1 MTAGLLIYS
10 FGWIACIKPMEVAA
24 GGGTGLAMIV
34 SHTAAEMWGVDIRIG
49 TVFLTINAFLL
60 LLSGLTV
67 GWNFGFKTLFC
78 IVVASGFMALM
89 EPYFMVHYPPS
100 GDVLGLD
107 DKLLTIILGALLAG
121 AGMAVCFT
129 AGGATGGTDI
139 VAKIFHKYW
148 GVAYGKVI
156 IYTDILIIGS
166 TLLVGYGLSDVVY
179 GYIVTVVVARRSTCS
194 WPAASSRTRS
204 SSSRPTTTAW
214 PKRSCTKPTRRDAH
228 RRHGRLLAPR
238 NPHRH
243 GRLLQARRGTRPAHR
258 PRRRPQSL
266 RHHRIGFGHL
276 RRRIPQTD
284 PTPLTCPMERYA
296 DIVLPLA
303 QPAYT
308 YAVADGLDVEEGQ
321 AVAVQ
326 FGARRIYTGIVW
338 RIHGRRPD
346 FPRIKTVSRVLYDRP
361 LLDARQRALWEWM
374 ADYYLCTLGEVMRFA
389 LPQTIKPSGNS
400 EQEFADR
407 EYRPR
412 TELYA
417 ALDAS
422 LQRRGAVPRPH
433 GAALAAGAAPVRR
446 APGHRFGRGRRPH
459 LDRRGAPTALGG
471 RRRDAGG
478 IAEEG
483 PRHAHPPRTE
493 RRTRLRAV
501 PASDTHTGPTE
512 LPRYDPRP
520 LRRRTP
526 HPCCC
531 TASPVRG
538 KTELYIHLIA
548 EALAR
553 GGDVLLLVPEIAI
566 TAQLIARLERIFGS
580 RVTAYHS
587 KLTLARPHR
596 KLPAPDA
603 LRRRGTGRRRP
614 LGALSAA
621 AAPATDRRR
630 RGARHRLQAD
640 RRAAALQTPATWP
653 SSWHACGRPARCWA
667 APPPSLE
674 SYANA
679 LSGKYGLATLAE
691 RYGDARPPLVL
702 VSDTLRAVKA
712 QRAQDP
718 FQPPAARQARRRTR
732 PRRAGDALPESP
744 RIRPLRR
751 VPRLRLDGP
760 LPPLQRDAHLPQA
773 RRPPPCHY
781 CGHVETVPVR
791 CPACRAGE
799 VTPAGFGTEKVEEEL
814 ARLFPAARIERL
826 DRDTATSERAYR
838 AIIDRFESGQS
849 DLLVGTQMITK
860 GFDFAR
866 VSLVGILNADNLLF
880 APDFRAA
887 ERAFQLMTQVA
898 GRAGR
903 RDAAGEVVIQTTEP
917 EHPVIRQVAA
927 GDYEAMARTQLA
939 ERRAFAYPPYARL
952 IRLTLRQR
960 DRDLLYRASAALAVT
975 LRGRFGRRAMG
986 PVAPPVDR
994 IREEY
999 ITEFLLKIESG
1010 ASASRAREVL
1020 REVLRQTLG
1029 AKEFQTVT
1037 LSCDVDPQ

>member
-1 MTAGLLIYS
+1 
-10 FGWIACIKPMEVAA
+10 
-24 GGGTGLAMIV
+24 
-34 SHTAAEMWGVDIRIG
+34 
-49 TVFLTINAFLL
+49 
-60 LLSGLTV
+60 
-67 GWNFGFKTLFC
+67 
-78 IVVASGFMALM
+78 
-89 EPYFMVHYPPS
+89 
-100 GDVLGLD
+100 
-107 DKLLTIILGALLAG
+107 
-121 AGMAVCFT
+121 
-129 AGGATGGTDI
+129 
-139 VAKIFHKYW
+139 
-148 GVAYGKVI
+148 
-156 IYTDILIIGS
+156 
-166 TLLVGYGLSDVVY
+166 
-179 GYIVTVVVARRSTCS
+179 
-194 WPAASSRTRS
+194 
-204 SSSRPTTTAW
+204 
-214 PKRSCTKPTRRDAH
+214 
-228 RRHGRLLAPR
+228 
-238 NPHRH
+238 
-243 GRLLQARRGTRPAHR
+243 
-258 PRRRPQSL
+258 
-266 RHHRIGFGHL
+266 
-276 RRRIPQTD
+276 
-284 PTPLTCPMERYA
+284 MERYA

-422 LQRRGAVPRPH
+422 LHDEERFHDLMER
-433 GAALAAGAAPVRR
+433 LSRR
-446 APGHRFGRGRRPH
+446 APRQYAALLAIASAEGGDRISTGEVPRRLLEADAATLAALQKKGLVTLTRRERSVERGCVRFQLPTLTPAQQSCLDTIRGHFDAGRRTVLLH
-459 LDRRGAPTALGG
+459 
-471 RRRDAGG
+471 G
-478 IAEEG
+478 I
-483 PRHAHPPRTE
+483 
-493 RRTRLRAV
+493 
-501 PASDTHTGPTE
+501 TG
-512 LPRYDPRP
+512 
-520 LRRRTP
+520 
-526 HPCCC
+526 
-531 TASPVRG
+531 SG

-587 KLTLARPHR
+587 KLTLARR
-596 KLPAPDA
+596 TESY
-603 LRRRGTGRRRP
+603 LRLTRSDGGE
-614 LGALSAA
+614 LVV
-621 AAPATDRRR
+621 
-630 RGARHRLQAD
+630 GARSALFLPLRHLQLIVVDEEHDTGYKQTDAQPRYNARDVAVVMARLREA
-640 RRAAALQTPATWP
+640 RTVLGSAT
-653 SSWHACGRPARCWA
+653 
-667 APPPSLE
+667 PSLE

-679 LSGKYGLATLAE
+679 LSGKYGLATLDE

-702 VSDTLRAVKA
+702 VSDTLRAVKRNERKTHFNRLLLDKLA
-712 QRAQDP
+712 DVLARGEQAMLFQNRRGFAPYVECRACGWT
-718 FQPPAARQARRRTR
+718 ARC
-732 PRRAGDALPESP
+732 PRCNVTLTYHKRDH
-744 RIRPLRR
+744 
-751 VPRLRLDGP
+751 RL
-760 LPPLQRDAHLPQA
+760 Q
-773 RRPPPCHY
+773 CHY

-960 DRDLLYRASAALAVT
+960 DRDLLYRASAALAVA

>member
-1 MTAGLLIYS
+1 
-10 FGWIACIKPMEVAA
+10 
-24 GGGTGLAMIV
+24 
-34 SHTAAEMWGVDIRIG
+34 
-49 TVFLTINAFLL
+49 
-60 LLSGLTV
+60 
-67 GWNFGFKTLFC
+67 
-78 IVVASGFMALM
+78 
-89 EPYFMVHYPPS
+89 
-100 GDVLGLD
+100 
-107 DKLLTIILGALLAG
+107 
-121 AGMAVCFT
+121 
-129 AGGATGGTDI
+129 
-139 VAKIFHKYW
+139 
-148 GVAYGKVI
+148 
-156 IYTDILIIGS
+156 
-166 TLLVGYGLSDVVY
+166 
-179 GYIVTVVVARRSTCS
+179 
-194 WPAASSRTRS
+194 
-204 SSSRPTTTAW
+204 
-214 PKRSCTKPTRRDAH
+214 
-228 RRHGRLLAPR
+228 
-238 NPHRH
+238 
-243 GRLLQARRGTRPAHR
+243 
-258 PRRRPQSL
+258 
-266 RHHRIGFGHL
+266 
-276 RRRIPQTD
+276 
-284 PTPLTCPMERYA
+284 MERYA

-326 FGARRIYTGIVW
+326 FGVRRIYTGIVW

-422 LQRRGAVPRPH
+422 LHDEERFHDLMER
-433 GAALAAGAAPVRR
+433 LSRR
-446 APGHRFGRGRRPH
+446 APRQYAALLAIASAEGGDRISTGEVPRRLLEADAATLAALQKKGLVTLTRRERSVERGCVRFQLPTLTPAQQSCLDTIRGHFDAGRRTVLLH
-459 LDRRGAPTALGG
+459 
-471 RRRDAGG
+471 G
-478 IAEEG
+478 I
-483 PRHAHPPRTE
+483 
-493 RRTRLRAV
+493 
-501 PASDTHTGPTE
+501 TG
-512 LPRYDPRP
+512 
-520 LRRRTP
+520 
-526 HPCCC
+526 
-531 TASPVRG
+531 SG

-587 KLTLARPHR
+587 KLTLARR
-596 KLPAPDA
+596 TESY
-603 LRRRGTGRRRP
+603 LRLTRSDGGE
-614 LGALSAA
+614 LVV
-621 AAPATDRRR
+621 
-630 RGARHRLQAD
+630 GARSALFLPLRHLQLIVVDEEHDTGYKQTDAQPRYNARDVAVVMARLREA
-640 RRAAALQTPATWP
+640 RTVLGSAT
-653 SSWHACGRPARCWA
+653 
-667 APPPSLE
+667 PSLE

-679 LSGKYGLATLAE
+679 LSGKYGLATLDE

-702 VSDTLRAVKA
+702 VSDTLRAVKRNERKTHFNRLLLDKLA
-712 QRAQDP
+712 DVLARGEQAMLFQNRRGFAPYVECRACGWT
-718 FQPPAARQARRRTR
+718 ARC
-732 PRRAGDALPESP
+732 PRCNVTLTYHKRDD
-744 RIRPLRR
+744 
-751 VPRLRLDGP
+751 RL
-760 LPPLQRDAHLPQA
+760 Q
-773 RRPPPCHY
+773 CHY

-960 DRDLLYRASAALAVT
+960 DRDLLYRARRGAARPFRQTGHGAGRSARRPHPRGVHHRIPAQNRERRLGLPCPGSAARGAPADARCERVPNRNAQ
-975 LRGRFGRRAMG
+975 LRCRSSVIRCAASDGCSFPCGVRSAAARCRPAAAWSAPAAAMPCHSRASAMRPTIPCGSGSRRWFPSNRPRPSSTSSPAAG
-986 PVAPPVDR
+986 
-994 IREEY
+994 
-999 ITEFLLKIESG
+999 G
-1010 ASASRAREVL
+1010 AS
-1020 REVLRQTLG
+1020 
-1029 AKEFQTVT
+1029 
-1037 LSCDVDPQ
+1037 

>member
-1 MTAGLLIYS
+1 
-10 FGWIACIKPMEVAA
+10 
-24 GGGTGLAMIV
+24 
-34 SHTAAEMWGVDIRIG
+34 
-49 TVFLTINAFLL
+49 
-60 LLSGLTV
+60 
-67 GWNFGFKTLFC
+67 
-78 IVVASGFMALM
+78 
-89 EPYFMVHYPPS
+89 
-100 GDVLGLD
+100 
-107 DKLLTIILGALLAG
+107 
-121 AGMAVCFT
+121 
-129 AGGATGGTDI
+129 
-139 VAKIFHKYW
+139 
-148 GVAYGKVI
+148 
-156 IYTDILIIGS
+156 
-166 TLLVGYGLSDVVY
+166 
-179 GYIVTVVVARRSTCS
+179 
-194 WPAASSRTRS
+194 
-204 SSSRPTTTAW
+204 
-214 PKRSCTKPTRRDAH
+214 
-228 RRHGRLLAPR
+228 
-238 NPHRH
+238 
-243 GRLLQARRGTRPAHR
+243 
-258 PRRRPQSL
+258 
-266 RHHRIGFGHL
+266 
-276 RRRIPQTD
+276 
-284 PTPLTCPMERYA
+284 MERYA

-422 LQRRGAVPRPH
+422 LHDEERFHDLMER
-433 GAALAAGAAPVRR
+433 LSRR
-446 APGHRFGRGRRPH
+446 APRQYAALLAIASAEGGDRISTGEVPRRLLEADAATLAALQKKGLVTLTRRERSVERGCVRFQLPTLTPAQQSCLDTIRGHFDAGRRTVLLH
-459 LDRRGAPTALGG
+459 
-471 RRRDAGG
+471 G
-478 IAEEG
+478 I
-483 PRHAHPPRTE
+483 
-493 RRTRLRAV
+493 
-501 PASDTHTGPTE
+501 TG
-512 LPRYDPRP
+512 
-520 LRRRTP
+520 
-526 HPCCC
+526 
-531 TASPVRG
+531 SG

-587 KLTLARPHR
+587 KLTLARR
-596 KLPAPDA
+596 TESY
-603 LRRRGTGRRRP
+603 LRLTRSDGGE
-614 LGALSAA
+614 LVV
-621 AAPATDRRR
+621 
-630 RGARHRLQAD
+630 GARSALFLPLRHLQLIVVDEEHDTGYKQTDAQPRYNARDVAVVMARLREA
-640 RRAAALQTPATWP
+640 RTVLGSAT
-653 SSWHACGRPARCWA
+653 
-667 APPPSLE
+667 PSLE

-702 VSDTLRAVKA
+702 VSDTLRAVKRNERKTHFNRLLLDKLA
-712 QRAQDP
+712 DVLARGEQAMLFQNRRGFAPYVECRACGWT
-718 FQPPAARQARRRTR
+718 ARC
-732 PRRAGDALPESP
+732 PRCNVTLTYHKRDD
-744 RIRPLRR
+744 
-751 VPRLRLDGP
+751 RL
-760 LPPLQRDAHLPQA
+760 Q
-773 RRPPPCHY
+773 CHY

-887 ERAFQLMTQVA
+887 ELPADDA
-898 GRAGR
+898 SGRTRRTARRGGRSGDPDHGARTPRHPAGR
-903 RDAAGEVVIQTTEP
+903 RGRLRSDGAHAAGRTPRLRLSALRTADPPDAPPARPRPALPGFGGARRGAARPFRQTGHGAGRSARRP
-917 EHPVIRQVAA
+917 HPRGVHHRIPAQNRERRLGLPCPGSAARGAPADARCERVPNRNAQLRCRSSVIRCAA
-927 GDYEAMARTQLA
+927 SDGCSFPCGVRSAAARCRPAAAWSAPAAAM
-939 ERRAFAYPPYARL
+939 PCHS
-952 IRLTLRQR
+952 
-960 DRDLLYRASAALAVT
+960 RASAMRPT
-975 LRGRFGRRAMG
+975 IPCGSGSRRWFPSNRPRPSSTSSPAAG
-986 PVAPPVDR
+986 
-994 IREEY
+994 
-999 ITEFLLKIESG
+999 G
-1010 ASASRAREVL
+1010 AN
-1020 REVLRQTLG
+1020 
-1029 AKEFQTVT
+1029 
-1037 LSCDVDPQ
+1037 

>member
-1 MTAGLLIYS
+1 
-10 FGWIACIKPMEVAA
+10 
-24 GGGTGLAMIV
+24 
-34 SHTAAEMWGVDIRIG
+34 
-49 TVFLTINAFLL
+49 
-60 LLSGLTV
+60 
-67 GWNFGFKTLFC
+67 
-78 IVVASGFMALM
+78 
-89 EPYFMVHYPPS
+89 
-100 GDVLGLD
+100 
-107 DKLLTIILGALLAG
+107 
-121 AGMAVCFT
+121 
-129 AGGATGGTDI
+129 
-139 VAKIFHKYW
+139 
-148 GVAYGKVI
+148 
-156 IYTDILIIGS
+156 
-166 TLLVGYGLSDVVY
+166 
-179 GYIVTVVVARRSTCS
+179 
-194 WPAASSRTRS
+194 
-204 SSSRPTTTAW
+204 
-214 PKRSCTKPTRRDAH
+214 
-228 RRHGRLLAPR
+228 
-238 NPHRH
+238 
-243 GRLLQARRGTRPAHR
+243 
-258 PRRRPQSL
+258 
-266 RHHRIGFGHL
+266 
-276 RRRIPQTD
+276 
-284 PTPLTCPMERYA
+284 MERYA

-422 LQRRGAVPRPH
+422 LHDEERFHDLMER
-433 GAALAAGAAPVRR
+433 LSRR
-446 APGHRFGRGRRPH
+446 APRQYAALLAIASAEGGDRISTGEVPRRLLEADAATLAALQKKGLVTLTRRERSVERGCVRFQLP
-459 LDRRGAPTALGG
+459 
-471 RRRDAGG
+471 
-478 IAEEG
+478 
-483 PRHAHPPRTE
+483 
-493 RRTRLRAV
+493 
-501 PASDTHTGPTE
+501 DTHTGPTE

-526 HPCCC
+526 HRAAARHHRFGQDRALHP
-531 TASPVRG
+531 PDRRG
-538 KTELYIHLIA
+538 ARPRRRRAAARARNRHHGAAHRAARTHLRQPRDGLPL
-548 EALAR
+548 EAHAR
-553 GGDVLLLVPEIAI
+553 A
-566 TAQLIARLERIFGS
+566 
-580 RVTAYHS
+580 
-587 KLTLARPHR
+587 PHR

-630 RGARHRLQAD
+630 RGARHRLQ
-640 RRAAALQTPATWP
+640 QTDAQPRYNARDVAVVMARLREARTVLGSAT
-653 SSWHACGRPARCWA
+653 
-667 APPPSLE
+667 PSLE

-679 LSGKYGLATLAE
+679 LSGKYGLATLDE

-702 VSDTLRAVKA
+702 VSDTLRAVKRNERKTHFNRLLLDKLA
-712 QRAQDP
+712 DVLARGEQAMLFQNRRGFAPYVECRACGWT
-718 FQPPAARQARRRTR
+718 ACC
-732 PRRAGDALPESP
+732 PRCNVTLTYHKRDD
-744 RIRPLRR
+744 
-751 VPRLRLDGP
+751 RL
-760 LPPLQRDAHLPQA
+760 Q
-773 RRPPPCHY
+773 CHY

-1010 ASASRAREVL
+1010 ASASRAGSAAR
-1020 REVLRQTLG
+1020 G
-1029 AKEFQTVT
+1029 APADARCERVPK
-1037 LSCDVDPQ
+1037 P